1 MHLRLCIDGF
11 NPFRLCVAPYSYWP
25 VILTIYNL
33 LSRMRIRL
41 RFMFLSIIIPD
52 PNSSG
57 QNIDVYFQS
66 LINDL
71 K

>member
-11 NPFRLCVAPYSYWP
+11 NPFRLFVATYSYWP

-52 PNSSG
+52 PNSSD